1 MVMYNITGKYAKPT
15 LWLVKEQGTVTG
27 LGEFSENDSITFEQ
41 VQYCYL
47 NLSNTNLTFNI
58 I

>member
-1 MVMYNITGKYAKPT
+1 MYNITGKYAKPT